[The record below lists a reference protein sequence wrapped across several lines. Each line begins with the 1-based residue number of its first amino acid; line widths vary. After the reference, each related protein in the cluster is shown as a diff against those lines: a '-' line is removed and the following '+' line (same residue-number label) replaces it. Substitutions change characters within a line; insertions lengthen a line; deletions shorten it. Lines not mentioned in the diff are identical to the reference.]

1 MVSYDALSDTV
12 ITAIFAV
19 VSFQFLFPGNYFIPL
34 DRRLSGLLGAVLCAM
49 VAYLMPESASIA
61 GEHVDI
67 EVLVILVS
75 IMVINFVLM
84 QQTFVE
90 SYIFALQ
97 ESIKSDPN
105 LGFWLVSLASF
116 FISPFV
122 TNDGLCLLL
131 VNPVLDALQVPTQDK
146 SAPPTHA
153 SLSNQKLTA
162 TNIVSN
168 RFYFMLTISS
178 SSNIGSVMTFAG
190 NPQNIIIAKTLI
202 DLMSGGLFFGLM
214 LIPATVV
221 WFLTVLHMNNCRII
235 ATKKDA
241 EVAASGGEIQPHT
254 LATALLG
261 PIVEVDENDDR
272 TIASSGQS
280 KQDANALEETNKN
293 SFSIES
299 GLRSSAPSSD
309 RGGAPRN
316 TSVGGASSIPTS
328 FLRTSSRTRESSTNV
343 SSHRNT
349 NRLTSASVGSVRMTS
364 VGSSGRQ
371 SYMEH
376 LSQSVRRS
384 SISEAISGGMSLVV
398 QGVYN
403 VSNAGAVTYISFALF
418 ALLIVIELANLAEL
432 VLVFAI
438 VAVLMVVVVV
448 LVSYYTG
455 QPRANSKGKPISNAE
470 RREGIEMF
478 VNEMFLDIDYNLIII
493 FVGKFLPIAFSAT
506 DIQLSNPYY

>member
-1 MVSYDALSDTV
+1 MTNYDALSDTI

-49 VAYLMPESASIA
+49 IAYLVPESASIA

-97 ESIKSDPN
+97 ECIKSDPN
-105 LGFWLVSLASF
+105 LGFWLVSFASF

-131 VNPVLDALQVPTQDK
+131 VNPVLDALQ
-146 SAPPTHA
+146 APQVDQNGPQAQA
-153 SLSNQKLTA
+153 SSPRQKLTA

-214 LIPATVV
+214 LLPATVV
-221 WFLTVLHMNNCRII
+221 WVLTVLHMNNCRII

-241 EVAASGGEIQPHT
+241 EVAARTGEVQQHT
-254 LATALLG
+254 LGTALLG

-272 TIASSGQS
+272 TIGSSGQS
-280 KQDANALEETNKN
+280 KKDPNDLEETNKN
-293 SFSIES
+293 SFSIEGHPLS
-299 GLRSSAPSSD
+299 TAPSSD
-309 RGGAPRN
+309 RGAPPRSSFGAP
-316 TSVGGASSIPTS
+316 SIPGS
-328 FLRTSSRTRESSTNV
+328 FFRTSSRTRESSTNA
-343 SSHRNT
+343 SSYRNT
-349 NRLTSASVGSVRMTS
+349 NRLASASVGSVRMTS

-371 SYMEH
+371 SYIEQ

-384 SISEAISGGMSLVV
+384 SISEAISGGLSLVV
-398 QGVYN
+398 HGVHN

-418 ALLIVIELANLAEL
+418 ALLIIIELANLAEL

-438 VAVLMVVVVV
+438 VAVLMVVTVV

-455 QPRANSKGKPISNAE
+455 QPRTNSKGKPISNAE

-493 FVGKFLPIAFSAT
+493 FVGNFPHRFFSLPYS
-506 DIQLSNPYY
+506 SC